1 MKYETKIIHTD
12 KNGNNIN
19 INDKQVKE
27 NIKNKI
33 YDVINSTL
41 RR

>member
-12 KNGNNIN
+12 KNGNNID
-19 INDKQVKE
+19 INDKQFKE